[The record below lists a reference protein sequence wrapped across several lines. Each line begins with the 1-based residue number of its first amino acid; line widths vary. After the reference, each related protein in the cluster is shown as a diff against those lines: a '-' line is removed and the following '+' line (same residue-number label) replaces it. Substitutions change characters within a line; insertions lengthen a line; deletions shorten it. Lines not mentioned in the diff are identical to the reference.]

1 METFLVKKSFTLIEI
16 LVVIVVIGILSAFIL
31 VGMSSI
37 TNSANIAKGQAF
49 LNSMD
54 NALLLSRVSQWKFDE
69 AVGSTTTV
77 DSWGTNTGTL
87 LGGATVPQFQTTGCV
102 SGNCLLFDGID
113 DYVSMAAFDYTGTND
128 FTIGSWVNWS
138 GFVQYIAPI
147 YYCSVS
153 SHTLAIEIGMTSTGK
168 FTWHIVKTGNTTRR
182 QRTTDISVPK
192 NIWKYI
198 VITKIGDNDVRVYID
213 GIENT
218 SRQNTAE
225 NTLEND
231 GTVIGRQLSTS
242 FPDWLAG
249 KIDDVRIYNQ
259 AIPISQ
265 INQNYYSG
273 LNSLIVNNSFEKPEY
288 FERLSQLKESLS
300 KY

>member
-69 AVGSTTTV
+69 AVGSTTTA

-113 DYVSMAAFDYTGTND
+113 DYVDLGNVITLAETTPFSVSMWAKSDEPVTEVGYTIMKYKDANNYISIYFREGQIRFYLKSGGVTIGGINELPYVEGVWYHTLMTYDGSYFRGYINGDLVGEYDASGIGAGTND
-128 FTIGSWVNWS
+128 ASFLLAKYSTN
-138 GFVQYIAPI
+138 YAK
-147 YYCSVS
+147 CS
-153 SHTLAIEIGMTSTGK
+153 L
-168 FTWHIVKTGNTTRR
+168 
-182 QRTTDISVPK
+182 
-192 NIWKYI
+192 
-198 VITKIGDNDVRVYID
+198 
-213 GIENT
+213 
-218 SRQNTAE
+218 
-225 NTLEND
+225 
-231 GTVIGRQLSTS
+231 
-242 FPDWLAG
+242 
-249 KIDDVRIYNQ
+249 DDVRIYNQ

-273 LNSLIVNNSFEKPEY
+273 LNSLMVNNSIEKLEY